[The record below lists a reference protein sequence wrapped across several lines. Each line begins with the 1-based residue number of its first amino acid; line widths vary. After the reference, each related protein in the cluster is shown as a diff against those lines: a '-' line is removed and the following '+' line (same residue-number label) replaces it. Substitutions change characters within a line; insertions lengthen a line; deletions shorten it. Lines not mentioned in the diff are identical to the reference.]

1 MHGLLVELALVD
13 GVVVYQ
19 FLCSCGGSS
28 LAEGSL
34 VCEKFCD
41 FAEHGLVEVGV
52 ECFALVDGVFAAP
65 GEDVVV
71 GAVE

>member
-1 MHGLLVELALVD
+1 MLLS
-13 GVVVYQ
+13 
-19 FLCSCGGSS
+19 SCGGGS

-52 ECFALVDGVFAAP
+52 ECFALVDGVFAAL